1 MLQQRRCRRRIGSVL
16 TLLNGGVTSIWNLAL
31 SIVCSCLG
39 HSRVIL
45 FEISKLEFQP
55 VLESTD
61 NLGRSRRR
69 FVGIESPT
77 MIDGKEW
84 IDG

>member
-1 MLQQRRCRRRIGSVL
+1 M
-16 TLLNGGVTSIWNLAL
+16 TLLNGGVTSIWNLH
-31 SIVCSCLG
+31 SQSSVCSCLG